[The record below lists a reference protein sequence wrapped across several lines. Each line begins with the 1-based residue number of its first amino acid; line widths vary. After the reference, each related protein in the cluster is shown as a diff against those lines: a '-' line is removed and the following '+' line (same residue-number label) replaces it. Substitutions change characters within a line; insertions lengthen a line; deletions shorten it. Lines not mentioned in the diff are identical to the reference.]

1 MKIEEKKK
9 EEERNLDL
17 KRIKSDSIDGGRE
30 RSRSRDFNEDEDDK

>member
-1 MKIEEKKK
+1 MKIEEKK

-30 RSRSRDFNEDEDDK
+30 RSRSRDFDEDEDDK